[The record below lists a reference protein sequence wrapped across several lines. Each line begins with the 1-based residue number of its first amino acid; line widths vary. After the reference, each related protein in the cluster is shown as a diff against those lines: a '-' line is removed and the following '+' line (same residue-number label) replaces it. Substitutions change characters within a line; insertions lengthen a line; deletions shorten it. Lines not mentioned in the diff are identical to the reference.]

1 MATNPSENMWTEPE
15 SAANADTQPT
25 YPYNNITE
33 TEGGH
38 SFEMDDTPGRE
49 RIRIQHGKNAN
60 TFIEMHPN
68 GDVVHRIQ
76 GDGYEVILG
85 NKNVQINGVC
95 NITINGDCNMHVL
108 GNKNEQIDGDYNL
121 IVAGNMTARAA
132 GAGGMNLISD
142 NDMTIAASS
151 SNPQTNPSNLYL
163 QVDDHIY
170 VASDLQVAGAVSADT
185 VSALTRINAG
195 TGLYA
200 GPSGVFS
207 EGVITSLISVTA
219 PTANF
224 PVSTLTGLLDAT
236 WMTDTL
242 NTKVFD
248 NHTHI
253 GNKGYPTSP
262 PNTPML

>member
-1 MATNPSENMWTEPE
+1 MATNPSENLWTEPE
-15 SAANADTQPT
+15 SAANVDTQPV
-25 YPYNNITE
+25 YPYNSIKQTKS
-33 TEGGH
+33 GH
-38 SFEMDDTPGRE
+38 SFEMDDTPDRE

-121 IVAGNMTARAA
+121 IVAGNMTARSI
-132 GAGGMNLISD
+132 GQNGMHLISD
-142 NDMTIAASS
+142 NDMTITASS
-151 SNPQTNPSNLYL
+151 ANPQTNPSSLTF
-163 QVDDHIY
+163 QVDEHIY

-207 EGVITSLISVTA
+207 EGLITSLVSVNA
-219 PTANF
+219 PIANF
-224 PVSTLTGLLDAT
+224 PVTTVTGLLTAT
-236 WMTDTL
+236 WMTDSV
-242 NTKVFD
+242 NTKIYN

-262 PNTPML
+262 PNIPML